1 VVILVPGVCLIVRV
15 RRPSSLFIIP
25 LLGLALLL
33 AACDG
38 MGMIRSIPVNR
49 VEVESF
55 IGARIPFDAANIYT
69 AGEAALETIVLARFD
84 LPQDELV
91 DFLTDLGASR
101 TLNPDLFPFDS
112 ADAPI
117 PEAAD
122 WWQLPQSG
130 AGAYSG
136 LAQALPNDRHL
147 LLLALPDAVGERV
160 TIFLQMH
167 ST

>member
-1 VVILVPGVCLIVRV
+1 MPV
-15 RRPSSLFIIP
+15 RRPASLFVIP
-25 LLGLALLL
+25 LLSLALLL
-33 AACDG
+33 AGCDG

-55 IGARIPFDAANIYT
+55 IGARIPFGADNIYT

-112 ADAPI
+112 AEAPI
-117 PEAAD
+117 PDAAD
-122 WWQLPQSG
+122 WWQPPQTG
-130 AGAYSG
+130 TYSG
-136 LAQALPNDRHL
+136 LAQALPNEREL
-147 LLLALPDAVGERV
+147 LLLALPDAGGDHV